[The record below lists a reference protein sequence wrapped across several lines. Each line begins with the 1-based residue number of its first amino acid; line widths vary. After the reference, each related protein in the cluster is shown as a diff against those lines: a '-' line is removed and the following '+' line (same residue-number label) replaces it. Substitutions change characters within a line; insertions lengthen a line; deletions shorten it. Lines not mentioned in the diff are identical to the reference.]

1 MFSALRVTVLVFLIL
16 LAASFIQGQDLS
28 SYRNFQFGMN
38 LSAVAKQAGMNLA
51 AAKMLHQRPAMIQE
65 LWWQRSFGESSPQT
79 DPVRA
84 VVFSF
89 YNGDLFRMVV
99 NYDRYRT
106 EGFTD
111 DDMIEA
117 ISAKCGIAARPVAT
131 IVFFSSSQI
140 YNENEKVIALWENS
154 QYSYNLYRSSNQ
166 PTFGML
172 IFSKRLDTLAQTAIV
187 EAMRLD
193 NHEAPQIEK
202 ERQEM
207 EDAVDSWPEIANQT
221 GIDVSVIAPGLLD
234 IPPVK

>member
-1 MFSALRVTVLVFLIL
+1 
-16 LAASFIQGQDLS
+16 
-28 SYRNFQFGMN
+28 
-38 LSAVAKQAGMNLA
+38 
-51 AAKMLHQRPAMIQE
+51 MIQE

-79 DPVRA
+79 DPVRE

-106 EGFTD
+106 EAFTD

-117 ISAKCGIAARPVAT
+117 ISAKYGLAARPVAT
-131 IVFFSSSQI
+131 IVLFSSSQI
-140 YNENEKVIALWENS
+140 YNESEKVIALWEDS
-154 QYSYNLYRSSNQ
+154 QYSYNLYRSSDQ

-172 IFSKRLDTLAQTAIV
+172 IFSKRLDTLAQAAIV

-207 EDAVDSWPEIANQT
+207 EDAVDPWPQLRMIRLYSTYQ
-221 GIDVSVIAPGLLD
+221 SSPGLPD
-234 IPPVK
+234 YPAVR